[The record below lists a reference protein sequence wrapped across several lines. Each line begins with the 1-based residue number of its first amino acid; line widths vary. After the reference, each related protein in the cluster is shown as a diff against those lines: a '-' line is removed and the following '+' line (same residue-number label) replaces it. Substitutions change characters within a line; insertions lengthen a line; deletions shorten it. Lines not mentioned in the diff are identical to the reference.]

1 MADPLSDVI
10 LVSRSVLLRGT
21 DVGVSS
27 SHAEALGELE
37 GLTHLASAGVDV
49 VDLVSVGLACLSAMK
64 SCVQKRACLTGTLR

>member
-1 MADPLSDVI
+1 MKESHG
-10 LVSRSVLLRGT
+10 GT

-64 SCVQKRACLTGTLR
+64 SCVQKVACLTGTLR

>member
-37 GLTHLASAGVDV
+37 GLTHLAIAGVDI

-64 SCVQKRACLTGTLR
+64 SCVQKVACLTGTLR